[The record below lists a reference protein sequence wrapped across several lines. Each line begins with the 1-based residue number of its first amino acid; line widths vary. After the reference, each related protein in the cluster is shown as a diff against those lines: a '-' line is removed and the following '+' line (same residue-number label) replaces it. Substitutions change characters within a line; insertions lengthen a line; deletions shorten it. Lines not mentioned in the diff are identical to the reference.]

1 MRPIVANA
9 LTSEIASRKVF
20 IDVKGLTMKKTNKT
34 LLAALAI
41 TFASSGAWSN
51 SLTFQDVTFSTTDL
65 GGGELQLTIT
75 NALNASGDWT
85 GIKYLESFA
94 LGNVGSFTGASLAG
108 FAYDAGGLSNGS
120 SIGCN
125 GNGAGFACFTAGAS
139 PLALTTNPMVFDI
152 FFTGGATNFSL
163 PSLKVDFWTDSSQTQ
178 STGNLLSQSIGAP
191 VSATPLPAAFPL
203 YATGLGALALLRW
216 RRKRKNASAIAAA

>member
-1 MRPIVANA
+1 
-9 LTSEIASRKVF
+9 
-20 IDVKGLTMKKTNKT
+20 MKKTSKT
-34 LLAALAI
+34 LLAALAL

-51 SLTFQDVTFSTTDL
+51 SLTFQDVTFSTADL

-75 NALNASGDWT
+75 NALNASGNWS
-85 GIKYLESFA
+85 GINYLQSFA
-94 LGNVGSFTGASLAG
+94 VGNVGSFTGASLAG
-108 FAYDAGGLSNGS
+108 FTYDPGGLSNGS
-120 SIGCN
+120 ANGCN
-125 GNGAGFACFTAGAS
+125 GSGASFACFYTGAV
-139 PLALTTNPMVFDI
+139 PLALSNNMVFDI

-163 PSLKVDFWTDSSQTQ
+163 PSLKVDFWTDLSQTQ

-216 RRKRKNASAIAAA
+216 RRKRKNAPAIAAA